1 MSDELSASGSET
13 SCTAAADYH
22 QMAVIKEVYGE
33 NTSGSD
39 ATTVATSRE
48 LSEMELEKALA
59 AGCKSIV
66 IESSALGDETARWIR
81 VGNSIH
87 CTVIVTGACAFVTGL
102 LQPEMPLLPLPLG
115 LSSCFLAS
123 LYYVSWQF
131 DPCCQYQVEE
141 KKKVSSSSTSAA
153 EAPAAAA
160 AAAAAA
166 TTAAAA
172 ANKGKTDDTAAAA
185 SANPSPV
192 VLIKAGDTHVRNRVI
207 VQSVV
212 AISSLAF
219 CLWRFISVRGGGGGT
234 ISTVAAFIA

>member
-160 AAAAAA
+160 
-166 TTAAAA
+166 TTAAA

-185 SANPSPV
+185 ATANPSPV
-192 VLIKAGDTHVRNRVI
+192 VLIKVGDTHVRNRVI
-207 VQSVV
+207 VQSVA

-219 CLWRFISVRGGGGGT
+219 CLWRFISVRGGGGT